1 MAVATRTGIRTA
13 TRTAMSIDPP
23 EATVPE
29 AATTLLQLI
38 WLASPALPV
47 GGFSYSE
54 ALEAAVDDA
63 LVRDEASAAA
73 WLSNQMALGPA
84 RADLPVLAQAHQA
97 WVRRDL
103 ARITALNEFVVLT
116 RETRELRL
124 QTEQMGRSLVE
135 WLRNQDAGDDRLAH
149 LATLAPS
156 PTWPVAFGLA
166 TARTGATPRQ
176 AAQACLFGWA
186 ENLVQAALKAVP
198 LGQLAGQRILQA
210 LLARMPALV
219 DQALA
224 LDEGD
229 WQSFTPMLA
238 IASARHEVQYS
249 RLFRS

>member
-1 MAVATRTGIRTA
+1 MSTA
-13 TRTAMSIDPP
+13 PD
-23 EATVPE
+23 
-29 AATTLLQLI
+29 ATTLLQLI

-54 ALEAAVDDA
+54 ALEAAVDDG

-84 RADLPVLAQAHQA
+84 RADLPVLAHAHEA
-97 WVRRDL
+97 WTRRDL
-103 ARITALNEFVVLT
+103 ARITALNQFVTLT

-135 WLRNQDAGDDRLAH
+135 WLRNQDASDERLAH

-166 TARTGATPRQ
+166 TARSGAS
-176 AAQACLFGWA
+176 AAQALQCCLFGWA

-219 DQALA
+219 AQALA
-224 LDEGD
+224 LPIEDV
-229 WQSFTPMLA
+229 QSFAPMLA
-238 IASARHEVQYS
+238 IASAQHETQYS